1 MVDAV
6 KGKFVHAPRGNRLAI
21 FLGVTAA
28 LVVAG
33 LPLMNKRVY
42 ATEQK
47 MAEMRD
53 NQYDAMDFKN
63 EARNARLSIKRQ
75 Q

>member
-33 LPLMNKRVY
+33 KR
-42 ATEQK
+42 ASFWRL
-47 MAEMRD
+47 A
-53 NQYDAMDFKN
+53 
-63 EARNARLSIKRQ
+63 ARKRGPPCC
-75 Q
+75 